1 MALSNL
7 DTAGKEEG
15 PLYVVL
21 LVSRNKDNKEVEGF
35 VERKRSFVRHSVNPM
50 TDEKLE
56 REFINF
62 VSHGVIGET
71 CRLYVSVNKRDEEK
85 AKKALM
91 VELITRDNI
100 KLSRIAAVT
109 ASICAKKENA
119 AEKRWLFDFDINDE
133 GKLEEFVSDIKKICP
148 GMAVE
153 THKTPHGYA
162 VIVEHGFD
170 TRKLFE
176 KWTEDVTLKRDDM
189 LLVYWDTKEKKE
201 EKEEG

>member
-1 MALSNL
+1 MALSNW

-15 PLYVVL
+15 SLYVVL
-21 LVSRNKDNKEVEGF
+21 FISRNKDNRNVENF
-35 VERKRSFVRHSVNPM
+35 TERKQSFVYHSVNPM
-50 TDEKLE
+50 TDERLKEKFKDFL
-56 REFINF
+56 
-62 VSHGVIGET
+62 SDGVPGEN
-71 CRLYVSVNKRDEEK
+71 CRLYVSVNRRDEEK

-91 VELITRDNI
+91 VELITKDDI

-119 AEKRWLFDFDINDE
+119 AEKRWMFDFDIDNE
-133 GKLEEFVSDIKKICP
+133 GKLKEFVSDIKKICP

-189 LLVYWDTKEKKE
+189 LLIYWDTKEK
-201 EKEEG
+201 

>member
-1 MALSNL
+1 MALSNW
-7 DTAGKEEG
+7 DAAEKEEG

-35 VERKRSFVRHSVNPM
+35 VERKRSFVRHSVDPM

-62 VSHGVIGET
+62 VSHGAIGET

-85 AKKALM
+85 AKKALT

-100 KLSRIAAVT
+100 KLSRIAAIT
-109 ASICAKKENA
+109 ASICARKENA
-119 AEKRWLFDFDINDE
+119 AEKRWMFDFDIDNE
-133 GKLEEFVSDIKKICP
+133 GKLEEFVSDIKEICFD
-148 GMAVE
+148 MVIE

-189 LLVYWDTKEKKE
+189 LLAYWDTKEK
-201 EKEEG
+201 